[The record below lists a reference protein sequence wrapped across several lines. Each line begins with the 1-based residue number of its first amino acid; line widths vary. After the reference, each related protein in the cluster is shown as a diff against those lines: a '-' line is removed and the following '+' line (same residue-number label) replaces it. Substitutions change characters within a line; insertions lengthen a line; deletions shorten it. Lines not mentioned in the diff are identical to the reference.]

1 MADDTSAC
9 VGARDVE
16 ELAFPRCGSA
26 RPETGVKV
34 SDIFLKFGV
43 FDRQKRSFQPFPA
56 DADP

>member
-9 VGARDVE
+9 VRARDVE

-43 FDRQKRSFQPFPA
+43 FDRQKRSFQAFPA